1 MKYEIVIGKKFE
13 DGSIHSLPQ
22 DYADML
28 GWEELTSIAK
38 ITDTGAITVIGEKN
52 GLPEAVCFDESFRYW
67 IPRKFDPDITSFIY
81 INGKLGEDIQR
92 LFNKITLIGKI
103 SNPDAREYGTAVY
116 LCEYPKTSF
125 NEFWTNRL
133 KDLRDY

>member
-1 MKYEIVIGKKFE
+1 
-13 DGSIHSLPQ
+13 
-22 DYADML
+22 ML

>member
-1 MKYEIVIGKKFE
+1 LKYEIVIGKKFE

-116 LCEYPKTSF
+116 LCEYPKTMNSGPIG
-125 NEFWTNRL
+125 
-133 KDLRDY
+133 

>member
-1 MKYEIVIGKKFE
+1 VIGKKFE